1 MSDEGRT
8 WLDLPEEPEARRQEG
23 ALSASDDAVTGEAEA
38 PSESEEATEPGLA
51 ELIAMDLVVP
61 IRASGSGVR
70 DASRVPSEGL
80 RHGQDSRGSF
90 LAAVTSHDSF
100 AMYGPPGSDSI
111 TLSARAL
118 FERADQAGERVIID
132 PGSTA
137 QVDVAAG
144 VLPFLIAG
152 IDPAT
157 PDALRAR
164 RPLGAL
170 PQLEAPASIPEPF
183 GTELQTALTELTEV
197 QRAWLLRAGSGWTV
211 GVLLADEA
219 PLSEF
224 DAVRNRLHALAA
236 EHLGS
241 RRELIVTDLRGR
253 ALRERYAALGK
264 PIYELKGEQGFLD
277 RIFGR

>member
-8 WLDLPEEPEARRQEG
+8 WLDDPEPGQRG
-23 ALSASDDAVTGEAEA
+23 DALQASDDAVTGDEGAA
-38 PSESEEATEPGLA
+38 ESEEATEPGLA

-61 IRASGSGVR
+61 IRSSGAAAQE
-70 DASRVPSEGL
+70 ASRIPSEAL
-80 RHGQDSRGSF
+80 RHGEDSRGRF
-90 LAAVTSHDSF
+90 LAAFTSHDTF
-100 AMYGPPGSDSI
+100 AAYGPPGSDSI
-111 TLSARAL
+111 TLAARAL
-118 FERADQAGERVIID
+118 FERADQGGERVMID
-132 PGSTA
+132 PGSPA
-137 QVDVAAG
+137 QVEVAAG

-170 PQLEAPASIPEPF
+170 PQLEAPNSIPEPF
-183 GTELQTALTELTEV
+183 GAELQTALSELTEV
-197 QRAWLLRAGSGWTV
+197 QRAWLLRAGTGWTV
-211 GVLLADEA
+211 GVVLADEA

-253 ALRERYAALGK
+253 ALRERYAALGE
-264 PIYELKGEQGFLD
+264 PIYEFKREQGFLD